1 MSMVRYGSFEFL
13 PNECN
18 LARVERNNI
27 FSPRERR
34 LIGIN
39 RHTLE
44 IVVKKD
50 TAAELTTRIDAI
62 YAAFNT
68 NYQDYGLYTDDA
80 GTILS
85 SHALANSDSLSGVR
99 VVNGPKF
106 KDSDG
111 AEYANKRTI
120 IITLEATYDQSD
132 SDLVSWKEN
141 LDFTGTTAE
150 DVIVMPGFPAPVAFP
165 MGNVTPQRI
174 IQTGEAVG
182 FVAPVAPPGPIFTTG
197 VYLPARNQEWGY
209 GSGQNQG
216 NDFYRFFHSHWR
228 YEMISLTPQVGFPT
242 TR

>member
-1 MSMVRYGSFEFL
+1 MSMVKYGSFSFL
-13 PNECN
+13 ANECN
-18 LARVERNNI
+18 LVRVERNNI
-27 FSPRERR
+27 FSQRNRR

-50 TAAELTTRIDAI
+50 TAAELTTRINEI
-62 YAAFNT
+62 YTAFNT

-85 SHALANSDSLSGVR
+85 SHYLTNSDSLSGVR

-106 KDSDG
+106 QDSDG

-120 IITLEATYDQSD
+120 IITLEATYDNSD
-132 SDLVSWKEN
+132 SDLVSWRESLRFVGN
-141 LDFTGTTAE
+141 CAQDY
-150 DVIVMPGFPAPVAFP
+150 VVMSGYPAPVVFP
-165 MGNVTPQRI
+165 MGNTTHQVI

-182 FVAPVAPPGPIFTTG
+182 FAAPVAPPGPIFTVG
-197 VYLPARNQEWGY
+197 VYRPPLDQEEGY
-209 GSGQNQG
+209 DSGVNQG
-216 NDFYRFFHSHWR
+216 NGYYRFYPSHWR
-228 YEMISLTPQVGFPT
+228 YVMIALTPQIGYPT